1 MERRG
6 LTEDLDHPEAGHH
19 RTRTLRSWLVVA
31 AAIVVPAALVAGCS
45 SSSTSPTTTTS
56 TSTTSTTKAPIT
68 TAAIRVLQTD
78 LVKVGCYSGQVDG
91 VSGPLTI
98 AAVKAFQAASGISA
112 DGVYGSQTKLKLI
125 AAVNAGKKVCVAS
138 TTTTTAASSVTT
150 TTASATGVPTA
161 ALTAITAYETAHG
174 PAAGTW
180 VITSTQRSTIDPS
193 YVLFKVGPAPGHENT
208 VQGGYGFVHLSG
220 GTWSVTGF
228 GSSEVGCPP
237 NNAENQAVPAAVLS
251 GFGLS
256 CPTT

>member
-6 LTEDLDHPEAGHH
+6 LTEDLKQPHAGHH
-19 RTRTLRSWLVVA
+19 RNRTLRSWLVVV

-45 SSSTSPTTTTS
+45 SSSTSPTTT
-56 TSTTSTTKAPIT
+56 STTSTAKAPMT

-91 VSGPLTI
+91 VNGPLTI
-98 AAVKAFQAASGISA
+98 AAVKAFQRASGISV
-112 DGVYGSQTKLKLI
+112 DGVFGKQTKSKLI
-125 AAVNAGKKVCVAS
+125 AGVDAGKKVCVAS

-150 TTASATGVPTA
+150 TTASASGVPTA

-174 PAAGTW
+174 PGAGAW
-180 VITSTQRSTIDPS
+180 EITSTQRSSVDPS
-193 YVLFKVGPAPGHENT
+193 YVLFKVGPAPGHEST

-220 GTWSVTGF
+220 GAWSVIGF

-237 NNAENQAVPAAVLS
+237 NDAENQAVPTAVLS

>member
-1 MERRG
+1 MDRRG
-6 LTEDLDHPEAGHH
+6 LTEDLHPEAGGH
-19 RTRTLRSWLVVA
+19 RARTLRAWLMVA
-31 AAIVVPAALVAGCS
+31 AAVAVPAAVLAGCS

-56 TSTTSTTKAPIT
+56 TTSAAKAPMT

-91 VSGPLTI
+91 VNGPLTI
-98 AAVKAFQAASGISA
+98 AAVKSFQRASGISV
-112 DGVYGSQTKLKLI
+112 DGVYGSQTRLKLI
-125 AAVNAGKKVCVAS
+125 TAVDAGKNVCVAS

-150 TTASATGVPTA
+150 TTASANGVPTA

-174 PAAGTW
+174 PGPGAW
-180 VITSTQRSTIDPS
+180 EITATQRSGVDPS

-220 GTWSVTGF
+220 GTWTVTGF

-237 NNAENQAVPAAVLS
+237 NNADNQTVPTAVLS

>member
-6 LTEDLDHPEAGHH
+6 LTGNPDHPEERY
-19 RTRTLRSWLVVA
+19 RTHTLRSWLVVA

-45 SSSTSPTTTTS
+45 SSSSSPTTT

-78 LVKVGCYSGQVDG
+78 LVRVGCYSGQVDG
-91 VSGPLTI
+91 VNGPLTI
-98 AAVKAFQAASGISA
+98 AAVKAFQKASGLSV
-112 DGVYGSQTKLKLI
+112 DGVYGSQTRSKLI
-125 AAVNAGKKVCVAS
+125 VAVNAGKKVCVVS

-150 TTASATGVPTA
+150 TTASASGVPTA

-180 VITSTQRSTIDPS
+180 EITSTQRSTVDPS

-237 NNAENQAVPAAVLS
+237 NNADNQAVPTSVLS

>member
-6 LTEDLDHPEAGHH
+6 VIEDLNHLEAGRH
-19 RTRTLRSWLVVA
+19 RTRTLRSCLVVA
-31 AAIVVPAALVAGCS
+31 AAIAVPAALVAGCS
-45 SSSTSPTTTTS
+45 SSSTSTTTTTS
-56 TSTTSTTKAPIT
+56 TTISTKKAPMT
-68 TAAIRVLQTD
+68 TAAIRILQTD
-78 LVKVGCYSGQVDG
+78 LVKVGCYSGQADG
-91 VSGPLTI
+91 VNGPLTI
-98 AAVKAFQAASGISA
+98 AAVKAFQAASGISV
-112 DGVYGSQTKLKLI
+112 DGVYGTQTRLKLI

-138 TTTTTAASSVTT
+138 TTTTTGASSVTT
-150 TTASATGVPTA
+150 TTASASGVPTA

-174 PAAGTW
+174 PGAGAW
-180 VITSTQRSTIDPS
+180 EISSTQRSSVDPS
-193 YVLFKVGPAPGHENT
+193 YMLFKVGPAPGHENT

-237 NNAENQAVPAAVLS
+237 NNADNQAVPTAVLS

>member
-6 LTEDLDHPEAGHH
+6 LTEDRKQPEVGHH
-19 RTRTLRSWLVVA
+19 RTRSVRSWLVVA
-31 AAIVVPAALVAGCS
+31 AAVVVPAALVAGCS
-45 SSSTSPTTTTS
+45 SSSTSPATT
-56 TSTTSTTKAPIT
+56 TSTTSTAKAPMT
-68 TAAIRVLQTD
+68 TAAIRVLQTE

-91 VSGPLTI
+91 VNGPLTI
-98 AAVKAFQAASGISA
+98 AAVKAFQRASGVSV
-112 DGVYGSQTKLKLI
+112 DGVYGNQTRSRLI
-125 AAVNAGKKVCVAS
+125 AAVNAGQKVCVAS

-150 TTASATGVPTA
+150 TTASTSGVPTA

-174 PAAGTW
+174 PGPGAW
-180 VITSTQRSTIDPS
+180 EITSTQRSSVDPT

-220 GTWSVTGF
+220 GTWSVIGF

-237 NNAENQAVPAAVLS
+237 NDAENQAVPTAVLS